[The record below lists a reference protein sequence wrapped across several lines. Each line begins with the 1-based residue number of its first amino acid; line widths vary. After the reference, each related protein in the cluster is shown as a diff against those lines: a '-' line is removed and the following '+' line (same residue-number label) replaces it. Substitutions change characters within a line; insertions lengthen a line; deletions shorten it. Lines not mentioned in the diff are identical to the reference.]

1 MWNVYTISILVFM
14 NVHTAAVWVGMMESK
29 VLCACVQ
36 YVHYSISHDSACLNR
51 QEVVVIINRS
61 VNLFA
66 AVQVQFDPNNY
77 TVTEGDVVSITLVTN
92 TSDYMFDF
100 TVTLLNMD
108 GSATGE
114 SFIAHSQEHLR
125 SF

>member
-1 MWNVYTISILVFM
+1 MCAYSTYVYS
-14 NVHTAAVWVGMMESK
+14 S
-29 VLCACVQ
+29 
-36 YVHYSISHDSACLNR
+36 SHDSTYLSR
-51 QEVVVIINRS
+51 QEVVVIINGS

-66 AVQVQFDPNNY
+66 AVQVQFDPQNY
-77 TVTEGDVVSITLVTN
+77 TVTEGDVVSITLVTD

-100 TVTLLNMD
+100 NVTLQNMN

-114 SFIAHSQEHLR
+114 SFNAHSQEHLR